1 MIELN
6 NYVQLI
12 IVSSPILT
20 TVATWFLSKRHF
32 NKQNLKLKDNDI
44 DDSNL
49 DIIIKK
55 IKIYQDLLDD
65 VEVRCKESMSAKNK
79 KINQLKKD
87 IEEFKEICK
96 CPEKLQTTKD

>member
-12 IVSSPILT
+12 IVLSPILT
-20 TVATWFLSKRHF
+20 TAATWFLSKRHF

-44 DDSNL
+44 NDSGL
-49 DIIIKK
+49 DLIIKK

-65 VEVRCKESMSAKNK
+65 VEVRCKESMGRKNE

-87 IEEFKEICK
+87 IQEFKDICE
-96 CPEKLQTTKD
+96 CPKKQQITKD

>member
-32 NKQNLKLKDNDI
+32 NKQNLKLKNNDI

-87 IEEFKEICK
+87 IQQFKELCR

>member
-12 IVSSPILT
+12 IVLSPILT
-20 TVATWFLSKRHF
+20 TTATWFLSKRHF

-44 DDSNL
+44 NDSGL
-49 DIIIKK
+49 DLIIKK

-65 VEVRCKESMSAKNK
+65 VEVRCKESMVRKNQ

-87 IEEFKEICK
+87 IQEFKDICE
-96 CPEKLQTTKD
+96 CPKKQQTTKD